1 MVSVFSVSKEMKSSH
16 KRVRIREERW
26 KVSGEWR
33 GIEKV
38 IVKKVDMKYVVGFL
52 VFIESSVIVFPTCE
66 G

>member
-1 MVSVFSVSKEMKSSH
+1 MKSSH
-16 KRVRIREERW
+16 KRVRIREKRW

-33 GIEKV
+33 GIERV